1 MANNYSES
9 SFMVPFTPKA
19 ADAAKAYFEEYS
31 AKQDKEE
38 EEYQDSYQE
47 NYAGLAIEMEDDA
60 FWLSG
65 DGEYFN
71 PDAAVLFIQGLLNA
85 IDCDAGVFFS
95 WSSWCSKP
103 RVNEFDGG
111 SCVVT
116 RGDTMSLHTFD
127 ILKQAAKAGVEVIN
141 A

>member
-19 ADAAKAYFEEYS
+19 ADAAKAYFEEYR
-31 AKQDKEE
+31 AKMTQVYE
-38 EEYQDSYQE
+38 SYENDDDLSLFQE
-47 NYAGLAIEMEDDA
+47 RYAGLEIVMEDEA
-60 FWLSG
+60 FCLSG
-65 DGEYFN
+65 DGEYFS
-71 PDAAVLFIQGLLNA
+71 PDAAIFFIQGLLNA

-95 WSSWCSKP
+95 WPS
-103 RVNEFDGG
+103 G

-127 ILKQAAKAGVEVIN
+127 ILKQAAEAGVEVIN
-141 A
+141 S